1 MGQQMRHDEMYED
14 ETECLLSGS
23 WNAVTD
29 GAVAEASVC
38 LSQDHIWL
46 HVACCGGGRRCGWS
60 HPRNTSWMQLLG
72 LSWFGGP
79 VGYFR
84 PAVDLQPLGGRD
96 SDAGIFSTTVP
107 PFPYTLSR
115 SCMKFTAAG
124 AINILLL
131 SYLSAPAYNDKK
143 KKVLKHKQCNHFAMQ
158 WQF

>member
-1 MGQQMRHDEMYED
+1 MMKCMKMRQVV
-14 ETECLLSGS
+14 CLSGC
-23 WNAVTD
+23 WNAAAD
-29 GAVAEASVC
+29 GVVAEASLC
-38 LSQDHIWL
+38 LSQDMIWL
-46 HVACCGGGRRCGWS
+46 HVAYCGGGRHCGWS

-96 SDAGIFSTTVP
+96 SDAGILSTTVP

-143 KKVLKHKQCNHFAMQ
+143 KKVLKYKQCNHFAMQ
-158 WQF
+158 WQL